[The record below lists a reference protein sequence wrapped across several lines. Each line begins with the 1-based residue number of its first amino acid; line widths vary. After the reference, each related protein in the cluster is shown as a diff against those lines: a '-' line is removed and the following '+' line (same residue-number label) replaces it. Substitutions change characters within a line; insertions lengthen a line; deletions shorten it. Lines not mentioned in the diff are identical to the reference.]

1 MRILMISKACLVGAY
16 QRKLEEIAHFPD
28 VELMVAV
35 PQSWREGSRVI
46 RMERA
51 HTTGYEL
58 VVEPI
63 AFNGNFHLHFYPR
76 LGRLLRAFAPD
87 VVHVDEE
94 PYNLAT
100 FHALRL
106 AKRSGARALWF
117 TWQNLNRRYPL
128 PFRLIERYNLRHTDY
143 AIAGSAG
150 AAEVWREK
158 GYTGPLAV
166 IPQFG
171 VDPDIFSPRGTWD
184 RLSSLSERQTG
195 KSAPLSRQTG
205 KSVPLLRQTGKS
217 APPLRRDPVRGFV
230 IGYAGRLVPEKGV
243 DLLLEA
249 MAGLPG
255 VWHLAIVGSGPELG
269 RLKLLAR
276 RLGLAD
282 RVSFERDI
290 PSMRMPAFYRELDA
304 LVLPSR
310 SRPNWVEQFGRVL
323 IEAMACGVPVV
334 GSDCGEI
341 PNVVGDA
348 GLIFP
353 EGDVEAL
360 RECLA
365 RLMREGDLWADLSR
379 RGRERVL
386 AHFTQAQIAAQ
397 TVAVYRRVVDLACER

>member
-16 QRKLEEIAHFPD
+16 QRKLEEIARFPD

-51 HTTGYEL
+51 HTAGYEL

-76 LGRLLRAFAPD
+76 LGRLIRAFAPD
-87 VVHVDEE
+87 IVHMDEE

-158 GYTGPLAV
+158 GYAGPLAV

-195 KSAPLSRQTG
+195 KSAP
-205 KSVPLLRQTGKS
+205 
-217 APPLRRDPVRGFV
+217 PLRRDPARGFV
-230 IGYAGRLVPEKGV
+230 FGYAGRLVPEKGV

-249 MAGLPG
+249 MAELPG
-255 VWHLAIVGSGPELG
+255 VWHLAIVGSGPELD

-360 RECLA
+360 RGCLA
-365 RLMREGDLWADLSR
+365 RLMRESDLWADLSR

-397 TVAVYRRVVDLACER
+397 TVAVYREMVDW

>member
-16 QRKLEEIAHFPD
+16 QRKLEEIARFPD

-87 VVHVDEE
+87 IVHVDEE